1 MTEQQLLDAGFHKV
15 MVPVT
20 ESGNKKD
27 YYYYALNINKN
38 ISFLSCANDEAVDNN
53 WSVNI
58 DMLEDIEVKDM
69 QELEVFINLI
79 KKWVVNQTTG

>member
-1 MTEQQLLDAGFHKV
+1 MTEQQLIDAGFHKV
-15 MVPVT
+15 MVPVA

-53 WSVNI
+53 WSVSI
-58 DMLEDIEVKDM
+58 DMLEDIEVSDM
-69 QELEVFINLI
+69 PELEVFINLI
-79 KKWVVNQTTG
+79 KKWVINQTTG